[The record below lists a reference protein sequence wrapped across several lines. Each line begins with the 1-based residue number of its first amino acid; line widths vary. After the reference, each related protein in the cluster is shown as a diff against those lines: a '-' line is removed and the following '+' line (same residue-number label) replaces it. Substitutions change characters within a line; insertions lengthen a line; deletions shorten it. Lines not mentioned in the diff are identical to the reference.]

1 MRGRA
6 STTPSLLTQLGLIM
20 QLFLGLT
27 GPSIDLVACVVTIV
41 VSTVAA
47 SHFGFLPLS
56 SCYVYTFLAMLLTF
70 FLMKPVV
77 PATFVCGGD
86 DTHIEALNAAHLGF
100 VPQLPKEC
108 EGGRFPLRSSTVG
121 GAVRVIAL

>member
-56 SCYVYTFLAMLLTF
+56 SCYVYTFLTMLLTF

-86 DTHIEALNAAHLGF
+86 GAHSEALNVAHLGF
-100 VPQLPKEC
+100 RAAATK
-108 EGGRFPLRSSTVG
+108 RM
-121 GAVRVIAL
+121 